1 MSKKYM
7 DFAPVR
13 QKSASKGTG
22 TTRKTVTRQAAPRV
36 AAAGSVAPK
45 VTVQR
50 TTPSP
55 RAATLSSRAVASS
68 SKAVTPRLIRSTE
81 ATRTAQTSKETRVLS
96 SRTKVDGADQ
106 SVFSIRGGSRLGEI
120 EDLNPRFVRTDVP
133 KRPLSKNVYQKKV
146 EAPKESA
153 NKKPVTIITKPKK
166 ESRAGVVI
174 AIILTIIL
182 GAVAGTVAF
191 LLLPK

>member
-1 MSKKYM
+1 ML
-7 DFAPVR
+7 F
-13 QKSASKGTG
+13 
-22 TTRKTVTRQAAPRV
+22 
-36 AAAGSVAPK
+36 
-45 VTVQR
+45 
-50 TTPSP
+50 
-55 RAATLSSRAVASS
+55 
-68 SKAVTPRLIRSTE
+68 RS
-81 ATRTAQTSKETRVLS
+81 TAQTSKETRVLS